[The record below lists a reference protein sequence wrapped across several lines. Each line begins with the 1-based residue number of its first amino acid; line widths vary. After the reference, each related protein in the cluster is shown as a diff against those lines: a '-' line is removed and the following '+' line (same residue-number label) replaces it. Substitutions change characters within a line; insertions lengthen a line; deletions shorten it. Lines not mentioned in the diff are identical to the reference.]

1 MPLVNFR
8 PAPGI
13 NKEVTDYTG
22 EGKWT
27 DGDNVRFFQGLPQK
41 IKGWEKFI
49 PTTLVGVVRDQH
61 AWVSLD
67 GTRYDAV
74 GTDRKLYV
82 IEEGLAY
89 DITPLNQ
96 TNTGATSVF
105 TTTNGS
111 SNVTVEINGHN
122 AATGAFVTFDNVTL
136 SNTSTS
142 YTAATFE
149 DKEFEILGIA
159 NANAFYIDAGSNEA
173 NAGITAQGSTDA
185 AFQINPGPELST
197 SAYGWGTD
205 GWSVGGWGSP
215 SSVSNVTLEARQW
228 SLDNFG
234 EDLIA
239 TVLNGGTF
247 QWDTSAGVSTRASAI
262 ANAPT
267 ASRLSLVSTPD
278 RHLII
283 LGTENTIGTPSSQDD
298 LLIRFSDQEN
308 ITTYQPTAENT
319 AGSLRIADGSRI
331 VAAERSR
338 GQILIWTDTSLHS
351 MQFIGPP
358 FTFGLRQLGQN
369 CGIIGTHAGVDL
381 NGVSYWMSQDS
392 FYLFDG
398 TVKKVPCTVE
408 QFVFNNINIT
418 AAENAFAG
426 HNGEFNEILWFYP
439 REGSNQI
446 NAIVAYN
453 YLEQTWWTGTLART
467 SWIDREVY
475 DNPIGTYYDSTATA
489 NNETIIGLTNGASTV
504 YIHET
509 GTDADGEA
517 MTAYVKS
524 GSVEIGEGNDILFVQ
539 KLIPDIQNQSG
550 VLNMDLEFKYYPNT
564 SQSTIKSTTFTD
576 TTDFVSLRGRGRE
589 FTVNVVSNTT
599 GTAWRL
605 GTQRFDVQPDGRR

>member
-22 EGKWT
+22 QGKWT

-49 PTTLVGVVRDQH
+49 ATTLVGVVRDQH

-67 GTRYDAV
+67 GTRYLAV

-82 IEEGLAY
+82 IQEGLAY
-89 DITPLNQ
+89 DITPIRRGPTAL
-96 TNTGATSVF
+96 TNPFTTNATTSVLV
-105 TTTNGS
+105 TDAGHECVQGS
-111 SNVTVEINGHN
+111 
-122 AATGAFVTFDNVTL
+122 FVTFDSFSAIDGLDMN
-136 SNTSTS
+136 
-142 YTAATFE
+142 
-149 DKEFEILGIA
+149 KEFEVTSVVNTAAYVVTHTSTASGSTA
-159 NANAFYIDAGSNEA
+159 AGGGTGNANY
-173 NAGITAQGSTDA
+173 
-185 AFQINPGPELST
+185 QINPGPEFSLL
-197 SAYGWGTD
+197 AYGYGTD
-205 GWSVGGWGSP
+205 EWGAGGWGEP
-215 SSVSNVTLEARQW
+215 STSSNVTLAARQW

-247 QWDTSAGVSTRASAI
+247 QWDTSVGLATRAA
-262 ANAPT
+262 AVTNAPT
-267 ASRLSLVSTPD
+267 ASRLSLISTPD
-278 RHLII
+278 RHLLIM
-283 LGTENTIGTPSSQDD
+283 GTESTIGTTSSQDD

-338 GQILIWTDTSLHS
+338 GQILVWTDTSLHS

-369 CGIIGTHAGVDL
+369 CGIIGQHAGVDL

-398 TVKKVPCTVE
+398 TVKKLPCTVE
-408 QFVFNNINIT
+408 QFVFNNINQT
-418 AAENAFAG
+418 ASENAFAG
-426 HNGEFNEILWFYP
+426 HNGEFNEILWFYA
-439 REGSNQI
+439 RTGSNQI

-453 YLEQTWWTGTLART
+453 YLEQTWWTGTLSRT
-467 SWIDREVY
+467 SWVDRDVY
-475 DNPIGTYYDSTATA
+475 QNPIGSEYSATTTA
-489 NNETIIGLTNGASTV
+489 NNETILGLTDGATQM
-504 YIHET
+504 YLHEA
-509 GTDADGEA
+509 GNDADGQA

-524 GSVEIGEGNDILFVQ
+524 GSVEIGDGNDIQIVQ
-539 KLIPDIQNQSG
+539 KLIPDVQNQSG
-550 VLNMDLEFKYYPNT
+550 VLNMDLEFKYYPNNT
-564 SQSTIKSTTFTD
+564 QSVTKTTTFSD
-576 TTDFVSLRGRGRE
+576 TTEFVSLRGRGRE
-589 FTVNVVSNTT
+589 FTVNVVSNTA
-599 GTAWRL
+599 GTSWRL
-605 GTQRFDVQPDGRR
+605 GTQRFDIQPDGRR

>member
-49 PTTLVGVVRDQH
+49 STTLVGVARDQH
-61 AWVSLD
+61 AWIALD
-67 GTRYDAV
+67 GTRYDAI

-82 IEEGLAY
+82 IQEGLAY

-96 TNTGATSVF
+96 TNTAATSVF

-111 SNVTVEINGHN
+111 SNVTISISGHN

-136 SNTSTS
+136 SNSSTS

-173 NAGITAQGSTDA
+173 NAGITAQGTTDA
-185 AFQINPGPELST
+185 AFQINPGPEFST

-205 GWSVGGWGSP
+205 DWSAGAWGEP
-215 SSVSNVTLEARQW
+215 STVSNVTLEARQW

-247 QWDTSAGVSTRASAI
+247 QWDTSAGVSTRATAV

-278 RHLII
+278 RHLVI
-283 LGTENTIGTPSSQDD
+283 LGTENTIGTTSSQDD

-369 CGIIGTHAGVDL
+369 CGIIGSHAGVDL

-398 TVKKVPCTVE
+398 TVKKLPCTVE
-408 QFVFNNINIT
+408 QFVFNNINQT

-426 HNGEFNEILWFYP
+426 HNGEYNEILWFYP
-439 REGSNQI
+439 REGSSQI

-453 YLEQTWWTGTLART
+453 YLEGIWWTGTLART

-475 DNPIGTYYDSTATA
+475 DNPIGTEYDATAIA
-489 NNETIIGLTNGASTV
+489 NNETIVGLTNGASTV
-504 YIHET
+504 YLHET
-509 GTDADGEA
+509 GNDADGQA

-550 VLNMDLEFKYYPNT
+550 VLNMDLEFKYYPNN
-564 SQSTIKSTTFTD
+564 SNSVIKTTTFTD
-576 TTDFVSLRGRGRE
+576 STDFVSLRGRGRE

>member
-41 IKGWEKFI
+41 IQGWEKFI
-49 PTTLVGVVRDQH
+49 ATTLVGVARDQH

-67 GTRYDAV
+67 GTRYNAI

-82 IEEGLAY
+82 LEEGLAY
-89 DITPLNQ
+89 DITPIRETQAL
-96 TNTGATSVF
+96 TNPF
-105 TTTNGS
+105 TTNGTS
-111 SNVTVEINGHN
+111 TVLVSDTGHGS
-122 AATGAFVTFDNVTL
+122 TQGSFVTFD
-136 SNTSTS
+136 SFSTI
-142 YTAATFE
+142 
-149 DKEFEILGIA
+149 DGLDMNKEFEVTSIVNSA
-159 NANAFYIDAGSNEA
+159 AYT
-173 NAGITAQGSTDA
+173 ITHTSTASGSTTGGGGSGNA
-185 AFQINPGPELST
+185 KYQINPGPEFST
-197 SAYGWGTD
+197 SAFGWGTD
-205 GWSVGGWGSP
+205 TWGASTWGTP
-215 SSVSNVTLEARQW
+215 RSSSNVTLEARQW

-247 QWDTSAGVSTRASAI
+247 KWDTSAGVSTRAVAVT
-262 ANAPT
+262 NAPT

-278 RHLII
+278 RHLLIM
-283 LGTENTIGTPSSQDD
+283 GTESTIGSPNSQDD

-338 GQILIWTDTSLHS
+338 GQILVWTDTSLHS

-369 CGIIGTHAGVDL
+369 CGIIGSHAGIDL

-398 TVKKVPCTVE
+398 SVKKLPCTVE
-408 QFVFNNINIT
+408 QFIFNNINQT

-439 REGSNQI
+439 REGSDQI

-453 YLEQTWWTGTLART
+453 YLEQTWWTGTLSRT
-467 SWIDREVY
+467 TWIDREVY
-475 DNPIGTYYDSTATA
+475 DNPIGTEYSATTTA
-489 NNETIIGLTNGASTV
+489 NNETILGLTAGSTQA
-504 YIHET
+504 YLQEI
-509 GTDADGEA
+509 GNDADGLPI
-517 MTAYVKS
+517 TAFVKS
-524 GSVEIGEGNDILFVQ
+524 GSVEIGDGNDIQIVQ
-539 KLIPDIQNQSG
+539 KLIPDVQNQLG
-550 VLNMDLEFKYYPNT
+550 VLNMNLEFKYYPNT
-564 SQSTIKSTTFTD
+564 SQSVIKTTTFTD

-605 GTQRFDVQPDGRR
+605 GTQRFDIQPDGRR

>member
-49 PTTLVGVVRDQH
+49 STTLVGVARDQH
-61 AWVSLD
+61 AWVALD
-67 GTRYDAV
+67 GTRYDAI

-82 IEEGLAY
+82 IQEGLAF

-96 TNTGATSVF
+96 TNTAATSVF

-111 SNVTVEINGHN
+111 SNVTVNISGHN

-136 SNTSTS
+136 SNSSTS

-173 NAGITAQGSTDA
+173 NAGITAQGTTDA
-185 AFQINPGPELST
+185 AFQINPGPEFST

-205 GWSVGGWGSP
+205 EWSAGAWGEP
-215 SSVSNVTLEARQW
+215 STASNVTLEARQW

-247 QWDTSAGVSTRASAI
+247 QWDTSAGVSTRATAI

-278 RHLII
+278 RHLVIM
-283 LGTENTIGTPSSQDD
+283 GTENTIGTTSSQDD

-369 CGIIGTHAGVDL
+369 CGIIGSHAGVDL

-398 TVKKVPCTVE
+398 TVKKLPCTVE
-408 QFVFNNINIT
+408 QFVFDNINQT

-426 HNGEFNEILWFYP
+426 HNGEFNEVLWFYP
-439 REGSNQI
+439 REGSSQI
-446 NAIVAYN
+446 NAVVAYN
-453 YLEQTWWTGTLART
+453 YLEQTWWTGTLSRT
-467 SWIDREVY
+467 TWIDREVY
-475 DNPIGTYYDSTATA
+475 DNPVGTEYDATATA
-489 NNETIIGLTNGASTV
+489 NNETIVGLTNGATQV
-504 YIHET
+504 YLHET
-509 GTDADGEA
+509 GNDADGQA

-550 VLNMDLEFKYYPNT
+550 VLNMDLEFKYYPNNT
-564 SQSTIKSTTFTD
+564 NSVIKTTTFTD
-576 TTDFVSLRGRGRE
+576 STDFVSLRGRGRE

>member
-8 PAPGI
+8 PTAGI

-49 PTTLVGVVRDQH
+49 STTLVGVARDQH
-61 AWVSLD
+61 AWVALD
-67 GTRYDAV
+67 GTRYDAI

-82 IEEGLAY
+82 IVEGSAT
-89 DITPLNQ
+89 DITPIRQ

-111 SNVTVEINGHN
+111 SNVTVTIPSHN
-122 AATGAFVTFDNVTL
+122 AEQGAFVTFDNVTL
-136 SNTSTS
+136 SNASTS
-142 YTAATFE
+142 FTAATFE
-149 DKEFEILGIA
+149 DKEFEVLGLA
-159 NANAFYIDAGSNEA
+159 NGNAFFIDAGSNEA
-173 NAGITAQGSTDA
+173 NAGITTQGSTDA
-185 AFQINPGPELST
+185 QFQINPGPEFST
-197 SAYGWGTD
+197 SAFGWGTD
-205 GWSVGGWGSP
+205 GYGFDAWGSP
-215 SSVSNVTLEARQW
+215 SSSSNVTLEARQW

-247 QWDTSAGVSTRASAI
+247 QWDTSSGVSTRASAV

-278 RHLII
+278 RHLLIM
-283 LGTENTIGTPSSQDD
+283 GTEKTIGTDTSQDD

-331 VAAERSR
+331 MAAERSR
-338 GQILIWTDTSLHS
+338 GQILVWTDTSLHS

-369 CGIIGTHAGVDL
+369 CGIIGSHAGVDL

-398 TVKKVPCTVE
+398 TVKKLPCTVE
-408 QFVFNNINIT
+408 QFVFNNINQT

-439 REGSNQI
+439 REDSNQI
-446 NAIVAYN
+446 NAVVAYN
-453 YLEQTWWTGTLART
+453 YLEQTWWIGTLDRT
-467 SWIDREVY
+467 TWIDREVY
-475 DNPIGTYYDSTATA
+475 DNPVGTEYLANTTA
-489 NNETIIGLTNGASTV
+489 NNETILGLTNGATQV
-504 YIHET
+504 YLHET
-509 GTDADGEA
+509 GNDADGQA

-550 VLNMDLEFKYYPNT
+550 VLNMDLEFKYYPNNTNSVIKTT
-564 SQSTIKSTTFTD
+564 SFED
-576 TTDFVSLRGRGRE
+576 TTEFVSLRGRGRE

>member
-22 EGKWT
+22 ENKWT

-49 PTTLVGVVRDQH
+49 STTLVGVARDQH
-61 AWVSLD
+61 AWVALD
-67 GTRYDAV
+67 GTRYDAI

-82 IEEGLAY
+82 LEEGLAY
-89 DITPLNQ
+89 DITPIRRGPTSLTDPFT
-96 TNTGATSVF
+96 TNATTSVLV
-105 TTTNGS
+105 TDSGHGCEQGS
-111 SNVTVEINGHN
+111 
-122 AATGAFVTFDNVTL
+122 FVTFD
-136 SNTSTS
+136 SFSTI
-142 YTAATFE
+142 
-149 DKEFEILGIA
+149 DGLDMNKEFEVTSVVNASAYVVTHTSTASGSTA
-159 NANAFYIDAGSNEA
+159 GGGGTGNANY
-173 NAGITAQGSTDA
+173 
-185 AFQINPGPELST
+185 QINPGPEFST

-205 GWSVGGWGSP
+205 NWSAGAWGEP
-215 SSVSNVTLEARQW
+215 STVSNVTLEARQW

-239 TVLNGGTF
+239 TQLNGGTYR
-247 QWDTSAGVSTRASAI
+247 WDTSVGVSTRASAV

-278 RHLII
+278 RHLVIM
-283 LGTENTIGTPSSQDD
+283 GTELTIGTPSSQDD

-369 CGIIGTHAGVDL
+369 CGIIGSHAGIDL

-398 TVKKVPCTVE
+398 TVKKLPCTVE
-408 QFVFNNINIT
+408 QFVFDNINQT
-418 AAENAFAG
+418 GAENAFAG

-439 REGSNQI
+439 RTGSDQI

-453 YLEQTWWTGTLART
+453 YLEQTWWTGTLSRT

-475 DNPIGTYYDSTATA
+475 DNPIGTEYDATAIA
-489 NNETIIGLTNGASTV
+489 NNETILGLTNGATQA
-504 YIHET
+504 YLHET
-509 GTDADGEA
+509 GNDADGQA

-550 VLNMDLEFKYYPNT
+550 VLNMDLEFKYYPNN
-564 SQSTIKSTTFTD
+564 SNSVIKTTTFTD
-576 TTDFVSLRGRGRE
+576 STDFVSLRGRGRE

>member
-49 PTTLVGVVRDQH
+49 TTTLIGVARDQH
-61 AWVSLD
+61 AWVALD
-67 GTRYDAV
+67 GTRYDAI
-74 GTDRKLYV
+74 GTDRKLYI
-82 IEEGLAY
+82 IEEGTAH
-89 DITPLNQ
+89 DITPIRETQALTDPFT
-96 TNTGATSVF
+96 TNATTSVVV
-105 TTTNGS
+105 TDTN
-111 SNVTVEINGHN
+111 H
-122 AATGAFVTFDNVTL
+122 GAQVGDFVTFD
-136 SNTSTS
+136 SFSTI
-142 YTAATFE
+142 
-149 DKEFEILGIA
+149 DGLDMNKEFEITSVA
-159 NANAFYIDAGSNEA
+159 NNNAYVV
-173 NAGITAQGSTDA
+173 TASSAASGSTSGGGGSGNA
-185 AFQINPGPELST
+185 VYQVNIGPEFSVP
-197 SAYGWGTD
+197 AYGWGTD
-205 GWSVGGWGSP
+205 TWGSSTWGTP
-215 SSVSNVTLEARQW
+215 STTSTVTLEARQW

-239 TVLNGGTF
+239 TVLNGGAF
-247 QWDTSAGVSTRASAI
+247 RWDTSSGVATRAVAI
-262 ANAPT
+262 TNAPT

-278 RHLII
+278 RHL
-283 LGTENTIGTPSSQDD
+283 LFMGTENTIGDISSQDD
-298 LLIRFSDQEN
+298 LLIRFSDQEDIN
-308 ITTYQPTAENT
+308 TYQPTAENT
-319 AGSLRIADGSRI
+319 AGSLRVADGSRI
-331 VAAERSR
+331 MAAERSR

-369 CGIIGTHAGVDL
+369 CGIIGSHAAVDL

-398 TVKKVPCTVE
+398 TVKKLPCTVE
-408 QFVFNNINIT
+408 QFVFDNINIT
-418 AAENAFAG
+418 GSENAFAG
-426 HNGEFNEILWFYP
+426 HNGEFNEILWFYN
-439 REGSNQI
+439 RTGSNQI
-446 NAIVAYN
+446 NAVVAYN
-453 YLEQTWWTGTLART
+453 YLEQTWWIGTLDRT

-475 DNPIGTYYDSTATA
+475 DNPVGSEYLADTVA
-489 NNETIIGLTNGASTV
+489 NNETISGLTAGATQM
-504 YIHET
+504 YLHEV
-509 GTDADGEA
+509 GNNADGAA
-517 MTAYVKS
+517 MTAFVKS

-550 VLNMDLEFKYYPNT
+550 TLNMDLEFKYYPNNST
-564 SQSTIKSTTFTD
+564 SVIKTATFTD
-576 TTDFVSLRGRGRE
+576 ATEFVSLRGRGRE

>member
-49 PTTLVGVVRDQH
+49 STTLVGVARDMH
-61 AWVSLD
+61 AWVALD
-67 GTRYDAV
+67 GTRYNAV

-82 IEEGLAY
+82 VEEGEAY
-89 DITPLNQ
+89 DITPIRETQAL
-96 TNTGATSVF
+96 TNPFTTNATTSVV
-105 TTTNGS
+105 
-111 SNVTVEINGHN
+111 VTDTAH
-122 AATGAFVTFDNVTL
+122 GAQKGDFVTFDSFSAIDGLDMN
-136 SNTSTS
+136 
-142 YTAATFE
+142 
-149 DKEFEILGIA
+149 KEFEITSVA
-159 NANAFYIDAGSNEA
+159 NNNAYVVTT
-173 NAGITAQGSTDA
+173 TAAASGSTSGGGGSGNA
-185 AFQINPGPELST
+185 KYQISIGPEFSVP
-197 SAYGWGTD
+197 AFGWGTD
-205 GWSVGGWGSP
+205 GWGAGTWGTP

-239 TVLNGGTF
+239 TVLNGGAF
-247 QWDTSAGVSTRASAI
+247 QWDTSAGVSTRAAAI
-262 ANAPT
+262 SGAPT

-278 RHLII
+278 RHLVFM
-283 LGTENTIGTPSSQDD
+283 GTENTIGTPGSQDD

-308 ITTYQPTAENT
+308 ITEYQPTAENT

-338 GQILIWTDTSLHS
+338 GQILVWTDTSLHS

-369 CGIIGTHAGVDL
+369 CGIIGSHAGVDI

-392 FYLFDG
+392 FFLFDG
-398 TVKKVPCTVE
+398 TVKKLPCTVE
-408 QFVFNNINIT
+408 QFVFDNINQT
-418 AAENAFAG
+418 GSENAFAG
-426 HNGEFNEILWFYP
+426 HNGEFNEIMWFYN
-439 REGSNQI
+439 RTGSNQI

-453 YLEQTWWTGTLART
+453 YLEGTWWTGTLDRT
-467 SWIDREVY
+467 TWIDREVY
-475 DNPIGTYYDSTATA
+475 DNPVATDYLPTTTA
-489 NNETIIGLTNGASTV
+489 NNETISGLTDGATQLFL
-504 YIHET
+504 HET
-509 GTDADGEA
+509 GNNADGAA
-517 MTAYVKS
+517 MTAFVKS

-539 KLIPDIQNQSG
+539 KLIPDIQNQEG
-550 VLNMDLEFKYYPNT
+550 TLNMKLEFKYYPNNST
-564 SQSTIKSTTFTD
+564 STTKTATFTD
-576 TTDFVSLRGRGRE
+576 STEFVSLRGRGRE
-589 FTVNVVSNTT
+589 FTVNVVSNTA

-605 GTQRFDVQPDGRR
+605 GTQRFDIQPDGRR

>member
-49 PTTLVGVVRDQH
+49 STTLVGVARDQH
-61 AWVSLD
+61 AWVALD
-67 GTRYDAV
+67 GTRYDAI

-82 IEEGLAY
+82 IQEGLAY

-111 SNVTVEINGHN
+111 SNVTVSISGHN

-136 SNTSTS
+136 SNSSTS
-142 YTAATFE
+142 FDATTFE

-197 SAYGWGTD
+197 AAYGWGTD
-205 GWSVGGWGSP
+205 NWSAGAWGEP
-215 SSVSNVTLEARQW
+215 STVSNVTLEARQW

-278 RHLII
+278 RHLVIM
-283 LGTENTIGTPSSQDD
+283 GTENTIGSTNSQDD

-369 CGIIGTHAGVDL
+369 CGIIGSHAGVDL

-398 TVKKVPCTVE
+398 TVKKLPCTVE
-408 QFVFNNINIT
+408 QFVFDNINQT

-426 HNGEFNEILWFYP
+426 HNGEFNEVLWFYP
-439 REGSNQI
+439 REGSSQI
-446 NAIVAYN
+446 NAVVAYN
-453 YLEQTWWTGTLART
+453 YLEQTWWIGTLDRT
-467 SWIDREVY
+467 TWIDREVY
-475 DNPIGTYYDSTATA
+475 NNPIGTEYDATATA
-489 NNETIIGLTNGASTV
+489 NNETIVGLTNGASTV
-504 YIHET
+504 YLHET
-509 GTDADGEA
+509 GNDADGQA
-517 MTAYVKS
+517 MTAFVKS

-550 VLNMDLEFKYYPNT
+550 VLNMDLEFKYDPHNSNGVT
-564 SQSTIKSTTFTD
+564 KTTTFTD

-589 FTVNVVSNTT
+589 FTVNVVSNTSN
-599 GTAWRL
+599 TAWRL